1 MGAFDGQQAAAMGAQ
16 SAAAAGR
23 PLSSDGAAAMLRACT
38 LLAAAPGW
46 ASGRDV
52 DTLVKKAARK
62 AALRA
67 PSGPMEAADVD
78 DAAEEM
84 LSQAS
89 RSGDATSSG
98 AHRSSS
104 PSSAS
109 SRRPDSGASSRPSG
123 RPPVRPSGGGSGG
136 PPREATATAE
146 AAPAEKEELAECDAG
161 GGPDLWACLE
171 RACVELGLGAADV
184 LPDLQAAR
192 APEAVVAHVAA
203 QLGKPAADVR
213 AMLAAQAPALARK
226 LQEALAAGA
235 ELARLADEAEAEDSP
250 NRQRQWI
257 CEYCH
262 KCVPRVLRAHGL
274 QLTAMM
280 PPSQLKPRLPIPRQD
295 GRRLLPGPLNHV

>member
-1 MGAFDGQQAAAMGAQ
+1 MDG
-16 SAAAAGR
+16 
-23 PLSSDGAAAMLRACT
+23 
-38 LLAAAPGW
+38 
-46 ASGRDV
+46 
-52 DTLVKKAARK
+52 
-62 AALRA
+62 
-67 PSGPMEAADVD
+67 
-78 DAAEEM
+78 AAEEM

-89 RSGDATSSG
+89 RSGDATSSWSR
-98 AHRSSS
+98 RSSS

-123 RPPVRPSGGGSGG
+123 RPPVRPSGSGG
-136 PPREATATAE
+136 PPREATATTE
-146 AAPAEKEELAECDAG
+146 AAPAEEEELAEFNAG

-184 LPDLQAAR
+184 LPDLQAGR
-192 APEAVVAHVAA
+192 APEAVVAHVAG

-213 AMLAAQAPALARK
+213 AVLAAQARALARK

-262 KCVPRVLRAHGL
+262 KCVAPLIARAWAATDCTHASFAAQTQAAHTAPRWKVATSWTSKGGWRG
-274 QLTAMM
+274 
-280 PPSQLKPRLPIPRQD
+280 
-295 GRRLLPGPLNHV
+295 